1 MNYAIRDLTDYIHLV
16 MAHSAGRAIHQVHP
30 GGASLP
36 EDADT
41 GQ

>member
-1 MNYAIRDLTDYIHLV
+1 MNDGICDLTDYIHLV
-16 MAHSAGRAIHQVHP
+16 MAHSTGGAIHQVHP

-36 EDADT
+36 EDTNT